1 MYTNNFRRA
10 MLGDTALLALDF
22 TTGTMPTAVTFTRAD
37 STARATYID
46 ASGYVK
52 TVATAGDPR
61 FDYTGGVAKGL
72 LIEAAATNIMF
83 RSQAINTSP
92 WFNAGTMTVSQ
103 TGAGSP
109 ANDSTSN
116 TVTWT
121 NGTGSGGA
129 WLQQNVAVSG
139 SQLVVG
145 TAYTWSVWLKSR
157 GGRRVSIF
165 AVLQGTSGNVELRV
179 DFGVSSP
186 TVTATTSTGWTSIQT
201 PSIVEYPNGWYKV
214 TTGGTVPAST
224 TSVNF
229 GMSNSDSVPATGT
242 NGYEAW
248 GFQLEANSAASSYIP
263 TTSSTLQRLAD
274 DAVIRSTAWTSLYA
288 QPGAMVVEFYRGA
301 YGVGDRS
308 IMSTDT
314 TATRHWH
321 LKQANASA
329 TAQIAFSAGS
339 PVTQT
344 GLIAG
349 LNKVAI
355 AWNAPTPTASF
366 DLCVNGAT
374 PTFGGSNVGT
384 TLSTWLTLGS
394 QSTTGVS
401 GSGTWDGY
409 LNNSIKSVKY
419 YTGLTY
425 AEMQAKTT

>member
-1 MYTNNFRRA
+1 MYTSFFRKA
-10 MLGDTALLALDF
+10 MLGDTATLNLDF

-37 STARATYID
+37 STARATFID

-52 TVATAGDPR
+52 TVASAGAAR

-72 LIEAAATNIMF
+72 LIEAAATNIALESDNFLTTNLDWVSNSYTSSFLSTSLPTGSTGNSRQISIASGSGSF
-83 RSQAINTSP
+83 RSKT
-92 WFNAGTMTVSQ
+92 
-103 TGAGSP
+103 
-109 ANDSTSN
+109 
-116 TVTWT
+116 
-121 NGTGSGGA
+121 
-129 WLQQNVAVSG
+129 L
-139 SQLVVG
+139 
-145 TAYTWSVWLKSR
+145 
-157 GGRRVSIF
+157 
-165 AVLQGTSGNVELRV
+165 
-179 DFGVSSP
+179 
-186 TVTATTSTGWTSIQT
+186 TVTASTQYTFSFWARNNGGSQARYRVWNVTAGS
-201 PSIVEYPNGWYKV
+201 SIVDHTLPGSNYVSLIGGANNTSSTWVRISATFTTPALCTGIYIYP
-214 TTGGTVPAST
+214 TSSDSGTVDLL
-224 TSVNF
+224 V
-229 GMSNSDSVPATGT
+229 
-242 NGYEAW
+242 W
-248 GFQLEANSAASSYIP
+248 GAQLELGAQASSYISNAGSQL
-263 TTSSTLQRLAD
+263 TRLAD

-308 IMSTDT
+308 IMSTDP
-314 TATRHWH
+314 TAARHWH
-321 LKQANASA
+321 LKNANASA

-384 TLSTWLTLGS
+384 TLSTWLNLGS

-401 GSGTWDGY
+401 GTGVWDGY
-409 LNNSIKSVKY
+409 LNDSIKSVKY
-419 YTGLTY
+419 YDALTY

>member
-1 MYTNNFRRA
+1 MYTSMMRKA
-10 MLGDTALLALDF
+10 MLGDTALLSLDF
-22 TTGTMPTAVTFTRAD
+22 SAGTMPTAVTFTRAD

-52 TVATAGDPR
+52 TVTAAGDPR

-72 LIEAAATNIMF
+72 LIEAAATNLLL
-83 RSQAINTSP
+83 RSQDLSAAAWTVYDMPSRTVNAATGPDNLTSATRCVFNGQYSLVYQGANTS
-92 WFNAGTMTVSQ
+92 AGITYTFSFWAKRESGNTALTIHHNNSATGQNTAFTITNDWQRYQVSVLGK
-103 TGAGSP
+103 TGGGFVEWGVQDR
-109 ANDSTSN
+109 N
-116 TVTWT
+116 
-121 NGTGSGGA
+121 GSGH
-129 WLQQNVAVSG
+129 
-139 SQLVVG
+139 G
-145 TAYTWSVWLKSR
+145 TILLW
-157 GGRRVSIF
+157 
-165 AVLQGTSGNVELRV
+165 GTQVEESATA
-179 DFGVSSP
+179 SSLIP
-186 TVTATTSTGWTSIQT
+186 TST
-201 PSIVEYPNGWYKV
+201 
-214 TTGGTVPAST
+214 ASLT
-224 TSVNF
+224 
-229 GMSNSDSVPATGT
+229 
-242 NGYEAW
+242 
-248 GFQLEANSAASSYIP
+248 
-263 TTSSTLQRLAD
+263 RLAD
-274 DAVIRSTAWTSLYA
+274 DAVISGTAWTSLYA

-321 LKQANASA
+321 LKNANASA
-329 TAQIAFSAGS
+329 TAQIAYSAGS
-339 PVTQT
+339 ATTQT
-344 GLIAG
+344 GLTAG

-355 AWNAPTPTASF
+355 AWNAPSPTASF

-401 GSGTWDGY
+401 GSPTWDGY

>member
-10 MLGDTALLALDF
+10 MLGDTALLSLDF
-22 TTGTMPTAVTFTRAD
+22 TAGTVPTAVTFTRAD

-52 TVATAGDPR
+52 TVTAAGAAR

-72 LIEAAATNIMF
+72 LIEAAATNIIRHSNAF
-83 RSQAINTSP
+83 TSGD
-92 WFNAGTMTVSQ
+92 WYLGGT
-103 TGAGSP
+103 P
-109 ANDSTSN
+109 ATLTSN
-116 TVTWT
+116 YAV
-121 NGTGSGGA
+121 GPDGVTGSAWRFQGA
-129 WLQQNVAVSG
+129 LTNSVFAQPVSNGAAAHLVSIYAKSNTG
-139 SQLVVG
+139 SNQTFTVYNGSSG
-145 TAYTWSVWLKSR
+145 TTCTATSVWQRFQVSVA
-157 GGRRVSIF
+157 GGWAYAYF
-165 AVLQGTSGNVELRV
+165 GTLGTNQ
-179 DFGVSSP
+179 D
-186 TVTATTSTGWTSIQT
+186 IQIWGAQ
-201 PSIVEYPNGWYKV
+201 SEVG
-214 TTGGTVPAST
+214 AST
-224 TSVNF
+224 
-229 GMSNSDSVPATGT
+229 
-242 NGYEAW
+242 
-248 GFQLEANSAASSYIP
+248 ASSYIP
-263 TTSSTLQRLAD
+263 TGASALTRLAD

-301 YGVGDRS
+301 YGAGDRS
-308 IMSTDT
+308 IMSTDP
-314 TATRHWH
+314 TAARHWH

-329 TAQIAFSAGS
+329 TAQIAFSTGS

-344 GLIAG
+344 GLVSG

-401 GSGTWDGY
+401 GSGTWDSY

-419 YTGLTY
+419 YSALTY
-425 AEMQAKTT
+425 AEMIAKTK